1 MTDKVFAA
9 RARKVIM
16 LLTALICI
24 SGGTAAAQRMYEPK
38 VYIGAK
44 GGATLSNVQFTPHV
58 KQTLRQGLLMGVTAR
73 YTEEKIFGIIG
84 ELLVEQ
90 RGWKENFEKTPFAY
104 DREMTYVTLPVLTHI
119 YFGSEKVKGFV
130 NLGASVSYLLGSKI
144 TSDFDYANALKQPG
158 FPTYRSVEQM
168 SMDIKNKFDYGILGG
183 IGAEFI
189 IRKKHSIVLEGRYY
203 FGLGN
208 IFPATKRDVFS
219 GSRNTSI
226 EISLGYMFRLK

>member
-1 MTDKVFAA
+1 MRNLIF
-9 RARKVIM
+9 
-16 LLTALICI
+16 LLLIAVGLI
-24 SGGTAAAQRMYEPK
+24 GSKAYSQRVYEPK

-58 KQTLRQGLLMGVTAR
+58 KQSLRQGLLMGATVR

-90 RGWKENFEKTPFAY
+90 RGWKENFEEAPFAY
-104 DREMTYVTLPVLTHI
+104 NRELTYITLPVLTHI
-119 YFGSEKVKGFV
+119 YFGSSKMKGFV
-130 NLGASVSYLLGSKI
+130 NLGASVSYMLGSKI
-144 TSDFDYANALKQPG
+144 SSDFDYANALKQPG
-158 FPTYRSVEQM
+158 FPSYRSVEQM

-183 IGAEFI
+183 VGAEFI
-189 IRKKHSIVLEGRYY
+189 IKKKHCIILEGRYY

-208 IFPATKRDVFS
+208 IFSATKKDVFS

-226 EISLGYMFRLK
+226 EISLGYMFRIK

>member
-1 MTDKVFAA
+1 MI
-9 RARKVIM
+9 RKLSIILIIAVAF
-16 LLTALICI
+16 LTGLPC
-24 SGGTAAAQRMYEPK
+24 AAQRVYEPK

-58 KQTLRQGLLMGVTAR
+58 KQSLRPGFLMGATVR

-84 ELLVEQ
+84 ELLIEQ
-90 RGWKENFEKTPFAY
+90 RGWKENFEEAPFAY
-104 DREMTYVTLPVLTHI
+104 NRELTYATLPVMTHI
-119 YFGSEKVKGFV
+119 YFGSSKIKGFV
-130 NLGASVSYLLGSKI
+130 NIGASVSYMLGSKI
-144 TSDFDYANALKQPG
+144 SSDFDYANALKQPG

-168 SMDIKNKFDYGILGG
+168 SMAIKNKFDYGILGG
-183 IGAEFI
+183 AGAEFI
-189 IRKKHSIVLEGRYY
+189 IKKKHSLILEGRYY

-208 IFPATKRDVFS
+208 IFSATKRDVFS